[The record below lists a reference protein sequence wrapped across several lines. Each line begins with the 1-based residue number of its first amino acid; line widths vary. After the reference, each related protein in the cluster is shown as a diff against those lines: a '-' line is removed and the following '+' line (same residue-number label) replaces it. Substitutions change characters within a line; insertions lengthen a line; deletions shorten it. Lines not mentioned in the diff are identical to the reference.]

1 MTPLESAQLKVIEAR
16 MRYQFAIVAARD
28 ATANAIHAA
37 VTQQKYEDEVEAVAI
52 IYGDALAALEVATK
66 VTIEATR
73 KAIQIR
79 GINR

>member
-37 VTQQKYEDEVEAVAI
+37 VTQQKYEDEVEAIAI
-52 IYGDALAALEVATK
+52 IYGDALDALDVATK
-66 VTIEATR
+66 ATR